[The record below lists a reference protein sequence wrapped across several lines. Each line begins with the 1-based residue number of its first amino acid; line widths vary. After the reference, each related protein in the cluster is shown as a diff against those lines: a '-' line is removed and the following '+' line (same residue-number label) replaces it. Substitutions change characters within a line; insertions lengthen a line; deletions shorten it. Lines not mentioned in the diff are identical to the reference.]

1 MVFQVCSWCVSFWVS
16 HQKFRA
22 TKKTAVPNQDRR
34 SMKSEEKFLFGL
46 VTHTS
51 LGVSA
56 FANHRG
62 LSPSPVGILTRLA
75 RPQEFLML

>member
-1 MVFQVCSWCVSFWVS
+1 
-16 HQKFRA
+16 
-22 TKKTAVPNQDRR
+22 
-34 SMKSEEKFLFGL
+34 MKSEEKFLFGL